1 MVANVL
7 KYESI
12 SLIILYYYVYS
23 KLLDTTVTEV
33 KQKRDYVRVQQELC
47 NTNP

>member
-7 KYESI
+7 KYRSI

-23 KLLDTTVTEV
+23 RLLDTTVAGV
-33 KQKRDYVRVQQELC
+33 KQKRGYDRVQQELC